1 MNSLKNSKTINLL
14 INVGFGFL
22 IYYFRETFLYGFIII
37 FLYIIYLLNNNF
49 LDKFLT
55 SIFNLFNFKSYL
67 RHTNIYVEFI
77 FLFIFLFI
85 TQLSLVNYEIIDWD
99 IATYMVVGND
109 IGNGNLPYV
118 TQWDDKG
125 PVLYYFYFI
134 LNFLSGE
141 NFLLFKIF
149 SDIVLF
155 LITLNLYLI
164 TKKLFPNNGSP
175 ISGSIIFLLFMSLP
189 WATSEYSELFSL
201 FFLSISVNAIIN
213 FIRSNK
219 FQYLFFS
226 GILFGMSTLINQ
238 GSGIFI
244 FAFVFLIFLQN
255 NFYQNMI
262 KFVSGIGIP
271 HILFFLIYYLNG
283 FIEIYITTLFKIP
296 FLYTS
301 SGSNNSIYELVVF
314 VRELYFSNI
323 NLLLILI
330 LLVLFKISE
339 YFDFFKKRIGEINKN
354 SLIVNCFLLSAFLF
368 YFLSS
373 TGYKHHL
380 FYVFFFISIVS
391 INLKKDLQKKLLI
404 ASLVVSFGISI
415 GSHLNS
421 SISNLNTVSVY
432 ENYPLRNVADIIN
445 NNFIEDRNFSIF
457 ALDHQLISYYLDK
470 PNTSKIIHPTNY
482 KEESIYS
489 ELVRIGYIS
498 DNEIRNQILLKP
510 DVIICSGE
518 TKYLFDP
525 YPCNIEDL
533 FSEYT
538 KIELN
543 KYFESPNRS
552 YYKDPYRTFEI
563 YLKQS

>member
-1 MNSLKNSKTINLL
+1 
-14 INVGFGFL
+14 
-22 IYYFRETFLYGFIII
+22 
-37 FLYIIYLLNNNF
+37 
-49 LDKFLT
+49 
-55 SIFNLFNFKSYL
+55 
-67 RHTNIYVEFI
+67 
-77 FLFIFLFI
+77 
-85 TQLSLVNYEIIDWD
+85 
-99 IATYMVVGND
+99 
-109 IGNGNLPYV
+109 
-118 TQWDDKG
+118 
-125 PVLYYFYFI
+125 
-134 LNFLSGE
+134 
-141 NFLLFKIF
+141 
-149 SDIVLF
+149 
-155 LITLNLYLI
+155 
-164 TKKLFPNNGSP
+164 
-175 ISGSIIFLLFMSLP
+175 
-189 WATSEYSELFSL
+189 
-201 FFLSISVNAIIN
+201 
-213 FIRSNK
+213 
-219 FQYLFFS
+219 
-226 GILFGMSTLINQ
+226 MSTLINQ

-244 FAFVFLIFLQN
+244 FGFVFLIFLQN
-255 NFYQNMI
+255 NFYQNII
-262 KFVSGIGIP
+262 KFISGIGIP
-271 HILFFLIYYLNG
+271 HILFFLIYYVNG

-301 SGSNNSIYELVVF
+301 SGSNNSINELVVF

-330 LLVLFKISE
+330 LLVLFKTSE
-339 YFDFFKKRIGEINKN
+339 YFDFLKKRNGEIKKN
-354 SLIVNCFLLSAFLF
+354 SLIVNCFLVSSFLF
-368 YFLSS
+368 YFLSG

-391 INLKKDLQKKLLI
+391 LNLKKDVQRKLLI

-415 GSHLNS
+415 GSHLNT

-445 NNFIEDRNFSIF
+445 NNFIEDQDFSIF

-482 KEESIYS
+482 KEESIYG
-489 ELVRIGYIS
+489 ELVKIGYIS
-498 DNEIRNQILLKP
+498 DNEIRNQISLKP

-538 KIELN
+538 KIELD